1 MCSNVTKFP
10 IHETKKK
17 RSKPVMT
24 NTTTPSAATTSSSS
38 KGFSFLHRD
47 NSYSPNQ
54 TVGVGRSHRDFHGTT
69 SSSAVSSTIPTFP
82 VQQTTKTTLTS
93 PPDKTV
99 SEKRV
104 SLLDLEREMKKRRR
118 ESGGRGG
125 TVTSSSSSSSS
136 SFSSKSVSNPATTT
150 QELST
155 SADFFVLD
163 TRGSPVL
170 MSPEVKAKPKKVNL
184 GFASRLTSSI
194 VKRNEKIA
202 TTGNSA
208 VGSHSLQNTTTKGSL
223 SSVMSLFSGATS
235 SSKSS

>member
-118 ESGGRGG
+118 ESGGLGG
-125 TVTSSSSSSSS
+125 TVTSSSSSS
-136 SFSSKSVSNPATTT
+136 FSSTWRVMPARMGRGAMVVLWLGGTPRELFFSFVADDDEVVCCGVTRERLDCGCDRDCDSNGGGDCDGEGACDCDFDGRTTESVP
-150 QELST
+150 LPGRP
-155 SADFFVLD
+155 L
-163 TRGSPVL
+163 
-170 MSPEVKAKPKKVNL
+170 
-184 GFASRLTSSI
+184 
-194 VKRNEKIA
+194 
-202 TTGNSA
+202 
-208 VGSHSLQNTTTKGSL
+208 GSL
-223 SSVMSLFSGATS
+223 SEVA
-235 SSKSS
+235 